1 MIESREELHEYLK
14 YEKDLNL
21 GHISKKD
28 RILYVLRSHPYAMVW
43 KYIKA
48 LRISGYYYSKRKEN
62 LYYYLRFV
70 FASRRKNILGRKLGI
85 EIGENSF
92 DKGLII
98 YHTFGTVVNSE
109 SVVGKNCKLHGNNCI
124 GNSGL
129 DTKCPV
135 LGDNIRVGVG
145 AKIIGDVTLADNITV
160 AAGAVVVT
168 SFLEPGIT
176 VGGTS
181 QKNQIEKRLRGMC
194 A

>member
-48 LRISGYYYSKRKEN
+48 L
-62 LYYYLRFV
+62 
-70 FASRRKNILGRKLGI
+70 
-85 EIGENSF
+85 
-92 DKGLII
+92 
-98 YHTFGTVVNSE
+98 
-109 SVVGKNCKLHGNNCI
+109 
-124 GNSGL
+124 
-129 DTKCPV
+129 
-135 LGDNIRVGVG
+135 
-145 AKIIGDVTLADNITV
+145 ADNITV

-176 VGGTS
+176 VGGVPA
-181 QKNQIEKRLRGMC
+181 KRIK
-194 A
+194 